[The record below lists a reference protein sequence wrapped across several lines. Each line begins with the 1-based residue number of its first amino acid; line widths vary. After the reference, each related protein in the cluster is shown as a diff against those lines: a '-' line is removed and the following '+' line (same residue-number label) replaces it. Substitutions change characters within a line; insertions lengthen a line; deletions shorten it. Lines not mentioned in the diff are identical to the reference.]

1 MLRTNSR
8 PRISLLGLDALQGTP
23 LEPLQILADL
33 LAEATH
39 KWITALGH
47 ATQIGPCGKWG
58 RDGRFLTAIDRI
70 TAIEDRAD
78 DAEHA
83 FAATAVRHAQ
93 DFRQLDLFSA
103 IGAKLEAAA
112 DALKQASLIL
122 REHVLGGRSAPAW
135 QSVPRWLLEL
145 EVDLNHRQCRIGPT
159 ILKEADFLSL
169 NGNIGAVHL
178 GRLTPLTERSHAPW
192 LPYRPGAKQPLLSQV
207 RRPGAQ
213 PGRLVRNVI
222 ARQCGSASK

>member
-39 KWITALGH
+39 KWITA
-47 ATQIGPCGKWG
+47 
-58 RDGRFLTAIDRI
+58 LTAIDRI